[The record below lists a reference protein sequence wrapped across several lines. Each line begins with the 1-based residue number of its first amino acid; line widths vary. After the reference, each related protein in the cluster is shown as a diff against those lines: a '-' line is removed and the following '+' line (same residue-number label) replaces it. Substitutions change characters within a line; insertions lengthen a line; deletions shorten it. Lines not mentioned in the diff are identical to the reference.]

1 MQNLLMKK
9 WHFENL
15 RCEERKKAA
24 YRYVINFCPL
34 RRSVNE
40 KSDDATTA
48 TRTKH
53 RRSIKIRNSSE
64 IDSHSGRRL
73 LHVGLCIILYVTPT
87 PKLLWSLCCPRALCC
102 HATIAKRSQSRDR
115 GWEPSW
121 LSRPS
126 GRDERAVAYCL
137 LWEGIPYE
145 PKQGRMPSCPCV
157 LFLNLTSTELPM
169 PWLAGRCKAK
179 KVDGEEFWN
188 GRRQTLIW
196 S

>member
-1 MQNLLMKK
+1 MK
-9 WHFENL
+9 
-15 RCEERKKAA
+15 R
-24 YRYVINFCPL
+24 
-34 RRSVNE
+34 
-40 KSDDATTA
+40 ATIFFTA

-102 HATIAKRSQSRDR
+102 HATIAKRSQSRDKGMR
-115 GWEPSW
+115 QSPAGC

-126 GRDERAVAYCL
+126 GMRGQVLTAC

-169 PWLAGRCKAK
+169 PWWLAGRCKAK

-188 GRRQTLIW
+188 GRRQTLI
-196 S
+196 